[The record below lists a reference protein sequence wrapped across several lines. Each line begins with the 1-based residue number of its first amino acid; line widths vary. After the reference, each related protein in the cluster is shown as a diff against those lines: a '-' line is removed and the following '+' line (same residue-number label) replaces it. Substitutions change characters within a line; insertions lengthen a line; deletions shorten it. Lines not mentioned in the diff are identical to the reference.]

1 MSTYAVKTPEKAEAG
16 EIIAGHAPAERRASV
31 SSSLD
36 AMLDTEF
43 LQKNL
48 AQTKSL
54 KQKLWDLMDDAGSSR
69 AANTISLLIMVL
81 IAVSCVAFVVETIPE
96 IYASESAKAVLS
108 TIEAVCSILFTIEY
122 LLRFFSAP
130 DKIAFLKGVLNFVD
144 LIAVA
149 PWYIEK
155 LLPSGEGG
163 GTAFVRIIRL
173 VRVFRVLK
181 VSRYLTWVRLF
192 ASALGKSSQ
201 PLALL
206 LFIIV
211 IDMIFFSRCAPPR
224 PPRNMLVGT
233 HHTHHSMIFFPEFY
247 VTHIHVFFPF
257 IFYFNSVLC
266 LLPKKVFGVTST
278 VCGFLSMTW
287 APPRHS
293 RVYQTP

>member
-16 EIIAGHAPAERRASV
+16 GKDDAGGSGGFGGGVSPERRASV

-36 AMLDTEF
+36 AMLDTEY

-48 AQTKSL
+48 AQTKTL
-54 KQKLWDLMDDAGSSR
+54 KEQMWALMDDAGSSL
-69 AANTISLLIMVL
+69 AANTISILIMAL

-96 IYASESAKAVLS
+96 IYASEQAKMTLS

-122 LLRFFSAP
+122 VLRFFSAP
-130 DKIAFLKGVLNFVD
+130 DKIEFLKGLLNFVD

-155 LLPSGEGG
+155 MLPMGEGG

-201 PLALL
+201 PLAML

-211 IDMIFFSRCAPPR
+211 IAMIFFSR
-224 PPRNMLVGT
+224 
-233 HHTHHSMIFFPEFY
+233 Y
-247 VTHIHVFFPF
+247 VTP
-257 IFYFNSVLC
+257 VLC
-266 LLPKKVFGVTST
+266 PQLSPLPLICTNVHTFAHAQLI
-278 VCGFLSMTW
+278 FLRPS
-287 APPRHS
+287 
-293 RVYQTP
+293 